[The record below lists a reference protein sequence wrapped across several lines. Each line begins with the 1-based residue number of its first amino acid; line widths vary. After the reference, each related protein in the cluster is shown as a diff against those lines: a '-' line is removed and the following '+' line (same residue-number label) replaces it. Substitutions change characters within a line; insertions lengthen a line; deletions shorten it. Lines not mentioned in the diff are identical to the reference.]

1 MRPRDTR
8 FYLMVVAIGLA
19 SGFLAGLFGVGGGIL
34 MVPALVLVLGVEQ
47 RLAHG
52 TSLTAIIPMALVGVT
67 GYALGDSVDW
77 LAAALLTL
85 GAAGGAVIG
94 TAALHRLPERTLR
107 LAFAAFLILTAV
119 RMFFEVGGPAG
130 DLRLGVAGA
139 AVLVVVGLVSGISAG
154 LFGVGGGLIMV
165 PAMVLLLSLSDAL
178 AKGTSLA
185 VIVPT
190 ALIGTYR
197 NVRAKNADLRLA
209 ALLGVSGMVT
219 AFAASR
225 WSVTM
230 DPQLSRVLFAC
241 LMIAVAA
248 LMVFRKA
255 ADAEPGLEA

>member
-1 MRPRDTR
+1 
-8 FYLMVVAIGLA
+8 
-19 SGFLAGLFGVGGGIL
+19 
-34 MVPALVLVLGVEQ
+34 
-47 RLAHG
+47 
-52 TSLTAIIPMALVGVT
+52 
-67 GYALGDSVDW
+67 
-77 LAAALLTL
+77 
-85 GAAGGAVIG
+85 
-94 TAALHRLPERTLR
+94 
-107 LAFAAFLILTAV
+107 
-119 RMFFEVGGPAG
+119 
-130 DLRLGVAGA
+130 
-139 AVLVVVGLVSGISAG
+139 
-154 LFGVGGGLIMV
+154 MV

-190 ALIGTYR
+190 ALIGTSR
-197 NVRAKNADLRLA
+197 NVRVKNADLRLA

-248 LMVFRKA
+248 LMVFRKT